1 MDHIEPAAA
10 GADRGPWP
18 NSEFQETGAS
28 MARLIP
34 KTPEDRLWPWRSRP
48 GAPAAVCQRF
58 RPTASLSPQV
68 ATPLPLPRGLSC
80 DSLGP
85 YLTGHCCELSL
96 GPYLTGHCREL
107 NLGPYLTGHCS
118 ELSYIPQ
125 IDVSEPQHP
134 RIWLYVKT
142 RLLKRW
148 LSYNEVLRVGPDPD
162 DWGPYGKRLG
172 RRHTQSDVRRQR
184 EDGCLHAKER
194 GLRRNQPCRH
204 RDLRPLV

>member
-1 MDHIEPAAA
+1 MKAGGQREGLGAVGTQGVAGEPGPA
-10 GADRGPWP
+10 GQDQGGQLLKHP
-18 NSEFQETGAS
+18 
-28 MARLIP
+28 
-34 KTPEDRLWPWRSRP
+34 
-48 GAPAAVCQRF
+48 
-58 RPTASLSPQV
+58 
-68 ATPLPLPRGLSC
+68 TPLPLPRGLSC

-204 RDLRPLV
+204 RDLRPLE

>member
-68 ATPLPLPRGLSC
+68 ATPLPLPTAPNFLPNQ
-80 DSLGP
+80 LGAGCAQP
-85 YLTGHCCELSL
+85 RSVF
-96 GPYLTGHCREL
+96 R
-107 NLGPYLTGHCS
+107 S
-118 ELSYIPQ
+118 E
-125 IDVSEPQHP
+125 
-134 RIWLYVKT
+134 
-142 RLLKRW
+142 
-148 LSYNEVLRVGPDPD
+148 
-162 DWGPYGKRLG
+162 
-172 RRHTQSDVRRQR
+172 
-184 EDGCLHAKER
+184 
-194 GLRRNQPCRH
+194 
-204 RDLRPLV
+204 

>member
-1 MDHIEPAAA
+1 MKAGGQREGLGAVGTQGVAGEPGPA
-10 GADRGPWP
+10 GQDQGGQLLKHP
-18 NSEFQETGAS
+18 
-28 MARLIP
+28 
-34 KTPEDRLWPWRSRP
+34 TP
-48 GAPAAVCQRF
+48 Q
-58 RPTASLSPQV
+58 PQ
-68 ATPLPLPRGLSC
+68 PRGLSC
-80 DSLGP
+80 DS
-85 YLTGHCCELSL
+85 
-96 GPYLTGHCREL
+96 
-107 NLGPYLTGHCS
+107 LGPYLTGHCS